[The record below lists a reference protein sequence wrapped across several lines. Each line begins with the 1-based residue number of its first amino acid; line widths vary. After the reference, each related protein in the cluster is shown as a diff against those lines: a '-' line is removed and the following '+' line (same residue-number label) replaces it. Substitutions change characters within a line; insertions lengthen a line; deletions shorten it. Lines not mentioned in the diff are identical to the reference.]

1 MKRVGLLD
9 EEKKYRREK
18 ERERVYEFSTLLLFL
33 SASSKGK
40 VAPSNEAFEGFEKR
54 MV

>member
-1 MKRVGLLD
+1 MK
-9 EEKKYRREK
+9 KKSIGERK
-18 ERERVYEFSTLLLFL
+18 RERVYEFSTLLLFL